1 MKAKINNIMS
11 TELFLPI
18 VSLILVLIINII
30 KTPNFL
36 ILQYKT
42 EFFTDI

>member
-18 VSLILVLIINII
+18 VSLILVLIINI
-30 KTPNFL
+30 KM
-36 ILQYKT
+36 
-42 EFFTDI
+42 